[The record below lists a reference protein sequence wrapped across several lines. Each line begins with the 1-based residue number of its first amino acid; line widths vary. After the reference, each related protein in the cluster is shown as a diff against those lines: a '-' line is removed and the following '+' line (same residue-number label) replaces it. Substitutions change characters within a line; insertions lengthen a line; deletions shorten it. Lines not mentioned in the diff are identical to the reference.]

1 MDHISRSRR
10 RSAIVGSL
18 WCLIA
23 IASVTTMVGCG
34 GRRDPVEDLKRDLSR
49 YPEFSLI
56 VQDIRVD
63 EGFMPDYF
71 LQFRALTASGKGA
84 AGRDSLVYQ
93 DRTLEW
99 LQVREGIFGRYEH
112 YVGMVIASKTVDGAA
127 TGVRQAHPPGY
138 QHVGNPQY
146 GSWGGGGFWQFYGQY
161 AFMSAMLGGHRIG
174 RADYAGYTRNRDSGR
189 PYLGPT
195 KNGRSTFGTGGT
207 QTQQSRPRFSERYRQ
222 RMRSPGRG
230 FGTRGGSSSSGRS
243 SSGFG
248 RGK

>member
-1 MDHISRSRR
+1 MNRVHKVRSM
-10 RSAIVGSL
+10 IVAMLSL
-18 WCLIA
+18 TLL
-23 IASVTTMVGCG
+23 GCG
-34 GRRDPVEDLKRDLSR
+34 GRRDPVEELKRDLYR

-56 VQDIRVD
+56 VNDLRVD

-71 LQFRALTASGKGA
+71 LQFRALTSSGQRVA
-84 AGRDSLVYQ
+84 ERDTLVYE

-99 LQVREGIFGRYEH
+99 LEVSEDVFARYEH
-112 YVGMVIASKTVDGAA
+112 YVGMVVASKTADGAT

-138 QHVGNPQY
+138 QYVGNSHY

-161 AFMSAMLGGHRIG
+161 AFMSHMLGGHRIG
-174 RADYAGYTRNRDSGR
+174 RDDYAGYRRNTDSGR

-195 KNGRSTFGTGGT
+195 KSGRSTFGTGGT
-207 QTQQSRPRFSERYRQ
+207 QTQQTRPRFSERYRQ

-230 FGTRGGSSSSGRS
+230 FGTRSGSSSGGRS